1 MYKNKKISLVIPC
14 HNEERGI
21 EKILSDRHDFIDE
34 VIVVDNNSTDETT
47 NVAKRLGAKVIFE
60 KKIGYGNAYLAGFK
74 YATGDI
80 IVTMDGDDSYSIKE
94 VPGLLKILLDEN
106 LDFIS
111 GCRFPLKKKRSMKRI
126 NRIGNFLLTLFFNIL
141 VLKNIKDSQSGMWV
155 FKKKILS
162 RIDLTSAG
170 MPFSEEI
177 KMEILLNK
185 KIRFKEINI
194 FYRERTGQVKL
205 KIWRDGLLNMLFLF
219 KKRFDLFLRISR

>member
-1 MYKNKKISLVIPC
+1 
-14 HNEERGI
+14 
-21 EKILSDRHDFIDE
+21 
-34 VIVVDNNSTDETT
+34 
-47 NVAKRLGAKVIFE
+47 
-60 KKIGYGNAYLAGFK
+60 
-74 YATGDI
+74 
-80 IVTMDGDDSYSIKE
+80 
-94 VPGLLKILLDEN
+94 
-106 LDFIS
+106 
-111 GCRFPLKKKRSMKRI
+111 
-126 NRIGNFLLTLFFNIL
+126 
-141 VLKNIKDSQSGMWV
+141 MWV

-162 RIDLTSAG
+162 RINLTSAG

>member
-14 HNEERGI
+14 HNEEKGI

-34 VIVVDNNSTDETT
+34 IIVVDNNSTDETM

-111 GCRFPLKKKRSMKRI
+111 GCRFPLKEKRSMKHI

-162 RIDLTSAG
+162 RINLTSAG